1 MRRAASSGI
10 FKNGFLSLYPFWKPT
25 GFFLTYVL
33 FELPEVNFTVQA
45 CLRAIAGLV
54 PDRGNEASC
63 NRLAGGGFGL
73 KSVF

>member
-1 MRRAASSGI
+1 MASFPFTPSGSRQD
-10 FKNGFLSLYPFWKPT
+10 FFSLMSC
-25 GFFLTYVL
+25 GNLV
-33 FELPEVNFTVQA
+33 ELPEVNFTVRA